1 MSIDASQ
8 VRVYKQLGA
17 SPNPATDTLLG
28 TDTTIEPDGDW
39 SKSVSLSVGRHK
51 VYPVS
56 VDLAGNPSVA
66 GSVKNISRLPCPMY
80 VSEPI
85 DWYIGELNN
94 TYLGEID
101 VSV

>member
-1 MSIDASQ
+1 MDSSQ
-8 VRVYKQLGA
+8 VKIYKQLGA

-28 TDTTIEPDGDW
+28 TDPTIEPDGYW
-39 SKSVSLSVGRHK
+39 EKSVSLSVGRHK

-56 VDLAGNPSVA
+56 VDKAGNQSVV
-66 GSVKNISRLPCPMY
+66 GSVKNVARLPVPMH